1 MLLELLLDLLL
12 LSIGLVLLYFGGEW
26 LVKGAG
32 LLARHL
38 GVPPIVIGAT
48 VVAMGTSAP
57 ELVVSLHAALTGKND
72 ISLGNVVG
80 SNIANIALILGVA
93 VILRSIT
100 WAPSVAKTH
109 APFMV
114 ASTVLCMVMMI
125 DGTLGLFDGLL
136 LLAGLA
142 AYILVCIRES
152 RADPETDCE
161 VAQLLSPPPDKG
173 VGYFALLIAAG
184 LSVLV
189 LGAYLL
195 VESAVDI
202 ARLAGVSEA
211 FIGMTIVALGTSL
224 PELTTSVVAA
234 LRNEGD
240 IAIGNVVG
248 SNIFNILFILGATAA
263 IQPLQMGGVH
273 WSEMF
278 AMLFFT
284 LVLMTMVFFMKRIG
298 RINGIALVGGYIVF
312 VAWLAG
318 NA

>member
-1 MLLELLLDLLL
+1 MDLLLDLFL

-48 VVAMGTSAP
+48 VVAMGTSTP

-93 VILRSIT
+93 VFIRSIT

-114 ASTVLCMVMMI
+114 GATLLCMVMMI
-125 DGTLGLFDGLL
+125 DGRLALLDALL
-136 LLAGLA
+136 LLAGLV
-142 AYILVCIRES
+142 AYVVVCVRES
-152 RADPETDCE
+152 RAEPEPDPEI
-161 VAQLLSPPPDKG
+161 AQLLSPPPDKG
-173 VGYFALLIAAG
+173 MGYFALLIAAG
-184 LSVLV
+184 LSLLV
-189 LGAYLL
+189 LGAHLL

-211 FIGMTIVALGTSL
+211 FIGLTIVAVGTSL

-248 SNIFNILFILGATAA
+248 SNTFNILFILGITAA
-263 IQPLQMGGVH
+263 IEPLRMGGVQ
-273 WSEMF
+273 WSDMF
-278 AMLFFT
+278 AMLFVAM
-284 LVLMTMVFFMKRIG
+284 VLMAMVFYMKRIG
-298 RINGIALVGGYIVF
+298 RRSGITLMAGYVAYL
-312 VAWLAG
+312 AWLAG
-318 NA
+318 HA

>member
-1 MLLELLLDLLL
+1 MPLDLLL

-48 VVAMGTSAP
+48 VVAMGTSTP

-72 ISLGNVVG
+72 ISLGNIVG
-80 SNIANIALILGVA
+80 SNIANIALILGLA
-93 VILRSIT
+93 VFIRSIT

-109 APFMV
+109 APFMMVATV
-114 ASTVLCMVMMI
+114 ASMVMLL
-125 DGTLGLFDGLL
+125 DGTLGPVDALL
-136 LLAGLA
+136 LLAGLV
-142 AYILVCIRES
+142 AYVMLCVRES
-152 RADPETDCE
+152 NATPEPDSE
-161 VAQLLSPPPDKG
+161 VVQLLSPPPDKG
-173 VGYFALLIAAG
+173 MGYFALLIAAG
-184 LSVLV
+184 LSLLV
-189 LGAYLL
+189 LGAHLL

-211 FIGMTIVALGTSL
+211 FIGLTIVAVGTSL

-234 LRNEGD
+234 IRNECD

-248 SNIFNILFILGATAA
+248 SNTFNILFILGLTAG
-263 IQPLQMGGVH
+263 IEPLQMGGVL
-273 WSEMF
+273 WSDMF
-278 AMLFFT
+278 AMLGFA
-284 LVLMTMVFFMKRIG
+284 LALMAMVMFMKRMG
-298 RINGIALVGGYIVF
+298 RGSGIALITGYVAY

>member
-1 MLLELLLDLLL
+1 MDLLLDLFL

-48 VVAMGTSAP
+48 VVAMGTSTP

-93 VILRSIT
+93 VFIRSIT

-114 ASTVLCMVMMI
+114 GSTLLCMVMMV
-125 DGTLGLFDGLL
+125 DGRLGLLDGLL
-136 LLAGLA
+136 LLAGLV
-142 AYILVCIRES
+142 AYVVVCVRES
-152 RADPETDCE
+152 RAEPEPDPEI
-161 VAQLLSPPPDKG
+161 AQLLSPLPDKG
-173 VGYFALLIAAG
+173 MGYFALLIAAG
-184 LSVLV
+184 LSLLV
-189 LGAYLL
+189 LGAHLL

-211 FIGMTIVALGTSL
+211 FIGLTIVAVGTSL

-248 SNIFNILFILGATAA
+248 SNTFNILFILGITAA
-263 IQPLQMGGVH
+263 IEPLQMGGVQ
-273 WSEMF
+273 WSDLF
-278 AMLFFT
+278 AMLIFAM
-284 LVLMTMVFFMKRIG
+284 VLMAMVFYMKRIG
-298 RINGIALVGGYIVF
+298 RVSGITLMAGYVAYL
-312 VAWLAG
+312 AWLAG

>member
-1 MLLELLLDLLL
+1 MLLDLVLL
-12 LSIGLVLLYFGGEW
+12 AIGLGLLYFGGEW

-48 VVAMGTSAP
+48 VVAMGTSTP

-80 SNIANIALILGVA
+80 SNIANIALILGLA
-93 VILRSIT
+93 VFIRAIT

-114 ASTVLCMVMMI
+114 ASTLLCMVMMV
-125 DGTLGLFDGLL
+125 DGKLGAVDALL
-136 LLAGLA
+136 LLAGLV
-142 AYILVCIRES
+142 AYILLCIRES
-152 RADPETDCE
+152 NAEPEPDSE
-161 VAQLLSPPPDKG
+161 VVQLLSPPPG
-173 VGYFALLIAAG
+173 RGIGYFALLIAAG
-184 LSVLV
+184 LSLLV
-189 LGAYLL
+189 VGAHLL

-211 FIGMTIVALGTSL
+211 FIGLTIVAVGTSL

-248 SNIFNILFILGATAA
+248 SNTFNILFILGITAA
-263 IQPLQMGGVH
+263 IAPLQMGGVN
-273 WSEMF
+273 WSDLF
-278 AMLFFT
+278 AMLIFA
-284 LVLMTMVFFMKRIG
+284 LALMAMVFTMKSIG
-298 RINGIALVGGYIVF
+298 RRSGVALIFGYIAYLV
-312 VAWLAG
+312 WLAG

>member
-1 MLLELLLDLLL
+1 MDLLLDLFL

-48 VVAMGTSAP
+48 VVAMGTSTP

-93 VILRSIT
+93 VFIRSIT

-109 APFMV
+109 APFMLV
-114 ASTVLCMVMMI
+114 TTIVCMLMLI
-125 DGTLGLFDGLL
+125 DGALGTIDAML

-142 AYILVCIRES
+142 AYVTLCVRES
-152 RADPETDCE
+152 KADPEPDCE
-161 VAQLLSPPPDKG
+161 VVQLLSPPPDKG
-173 VGYFALLIAAG
+173 MGYFALLIAAG
-184 LSVLV
+184 LSLLV
-189 LGAYLL
+189 LGAHLL

-211 FIGMTIVALGTSL
+211 FIGLTIVAVGTSL

-248 SNIFNILFILGATAA
+248 SNTFNILFILGITAA
-263 IQPLQMGGVH
+263 IEPLQMGGVQ
-273 WSEMF
+273 WSDLF
-278 AMLFFT
+278 AMLIFA
-284 LVLMTMVFFMKRIG
+284 LALMAMVFFMKRIG
-298 RINGIALVGGYIVF
+298 RVSGITLMAGYVAYLV
-312 VAWLAG
+312 WLAG

>member
-1 MLLELLLDLLL
+1 MDLLLDLFL

-48 VVAMGTSAP
+48 VVAMGTSTP
-57 ELVVSLHAALTGKND
+57 ELVVSLHAALTGKYD
-72 ISLGNVVG
+72 ISLGNIVG

-93 VILRSIT
+93 VFIRSIT

-114 ASTVLCMVMMI
+114 AATLLCMVMMV
-125 DGTLGLFDGLL
+125 DGRLGLLDGLL
-136 LLAGLA
+136 LLTGVV
-142 AYILVCIRES
+142 AYVVVCVRES
-152 RADPETDCE
+152 RAEPEPDSE
-161 VAQLLSPPPDKG
+161 VVQLLSPPPDKG
-173 VGYFALLIAAG
+173 MGYFALLIAAG
-184 LSVLV
+184 LSLLV
-189 LGAYLL
+189 LGAHLL

-211 FIGMTIVALGTSL
+211 FIGLTIVAVGTSL
-224 PELTTSVVAA
+224 PELTTSIVAA
-234 LRNEGD
+234 LRHEGD

-248 SNIFNILFILGATAA
+248 SNTFNILFILGVTAA
-263 IQPLQMGGVH
+263 IEPLQMGGVR
-273 WSEMF
+273 WSDMF
-278 AMLFFT
+278 AMLI
-284 LVLMTMVFFMKRIG
+284 LAVVLMVMVFLMKRMG
-298 RINGIALVGGYIVF
+298 RGSGIALIGGYVGY
-312 VAWLAG
+312 VAWLVS

>member
-1 MLLELLLDLLL
+1 MDSLLDLFL
-12 LSIGLVLLYFGGEW
+12 LSIGLGLLYFGGEW

-48 VVAMGTSAP
+48 VVAMGTSTP
-57 ELVVSLHAALTGKND
+57 ELVVSLHAAITGKND

-80 SNIANIALILGVA
+80 SNIANIALILGIA
-93 VILRSIT
+93 VFIRSIT

-114 ASTVLCMVMMI
+114 VATLLCMLMML
-125 DGTLGLFDGLL
+125 DGSLSLVDGAL
-136 LLAGLA
+136 LLAGLV
-142 AYILVCIRES
+142 AYVVLCIRES
-152 RADPETDCE
+152 RAEPEPGGE
-161 VAQLLSPPPDKG
+161 IVQLLSPPPDKG
-173 VGYFALLIAAG
+173 MGYFSLLIAAG
-184 LSVLV
+184 LSLLV
-189 LGAYLL
+189 LGAHLL

-211 FIGMTIVALGTSL
+211 FIGLTIVAVGTSL

-248 SNIFNILFILGATAA
+248 SNTFNILFILGITAA
-263 IQPLQMGGVH
+263 IESLQMGGVQ
-273 WSEMF
+273 WTDMF
-278 AMLFFT
+278 AMLIFAV
-284 LVLMTMVFFMKRIG
+284 VLMIMVFLMKRMG
-298 RINGIALVGGYIVF
+298 RGSGIALIAGYVAYL
-312 VAWLAG
+312 AWLAG
-318 NA
+318 NV